1 MNCID
6 QHIDEYQG
14 YILSYAR
21 NPSEEILYGCSELG
35 KKLALQQCSVEEV
48 VTLHQSCIN
57 DLTALLTDKQVIDSF
72 DLLTEVTVQQT
83 LWLKREIELKFDAQN
98 QISKQLLLEQSI
110 ISSFPDG
117 LIKLSADLSIVDCN
131 DHFTNMFPHIRLH
144 VKEDFTN
151 LFQYQNDIH
160 QLVEMS
166 QGAEQR
172 SNKRVNLLSANQQL
186 FPCEVTIVSLKDVNH
201 KNEGFLCIIRDL
213 SEILQTSAQLEFAH
227 QMIDDV
233 IEAMPLRIYWK
244 NTQLQ
249 YLGCN
254 NAYLADLGVDEQ
266 KSILHKTSEQLKAQ
280 FTDIEIAS
288 SSMVEQQVITQKIPF
303 HQVER
308 KVILAVQGEIYI
320 KETIHPLRDLQGDIY
335 GIICCYEDITELK
348 NKEKE
353 NQRLAHNLN
362 QSQRLDSIGRLAGGI
377 AHDFNNMLSVIL
389 GYTQLM
395 ERNNGIFSQQDK
407 CLDYLGRVAAAADKA
422 KLLTEKLLTFSR
434 KEVLQPIAI
443 ELHAHIKHAL
453 TTYASLIGED
463 IFISLT
469 TERQYWVLADGNQI
483 DQVILNL
490 LVNARDAMIDKH
502 SSEQKR
508 IEIKLTDSDSG
519 DYVLLMVKDTGIGMD
534 NEIRKQIFEPFF
546 TTKKDIGTGLGLANV
561 FGIVAQN
568 KGDIV
573 VNSEL
578 GVGTEFVI
586 SWPLDKRVK
595 QSIAIDS
602 LEPSVKFNNV
612 NNQSLLICIVEDEE
626 PVRNLMESVISS
638 AGYKVI
644 AVESG
649 KLLFNFLEY
658 SQLVPALL
666 ISDVILAHGENGKD
680 VSKKFSQYYPES
692 KVMFVSGYSSDL
704 ISKRGIILEGVTYL
718 KKPFDIDKLLV
729 LIQGLLATDN
739 KPSQL
744 DS

>member
-1 MNCID
+1 MNSID
-6 QHIDEYQG
+6 QHLDEYQG
-14 YILSYAR
+14 YILRYAR

-35 KKLALQQCSVEEV
+35 KKLAFQQYSVEEV
-48 VTLHQSCIN
+48 VTLHQACIN
-57 DLTALLTDKQVIDSF
+57 DLTELLTNKQVVDSF
-72 DLLTEVTVQQT
+72 NLLTEVTVQQT
-83 LWLKREIELKFDAQN
+83 LWLKREISQ
-98 QISKQLLLEQSI
+98 QLLLEQSI

-117 LIKLSADLSIVDCN
+117 LIKLAKDLSIVDCN
-131 DHFTNMFPHIRLH
+131 DHFIDIFPHIRLH
-144 VKEDFTN
+144 DKEDFIN
-151 LFQYQNDIH
+151 LFQYQKDIH

-166 QGAEQR
+166 KGAEQR
-172 SNKRVNLLSANQQL
+172 STKRMNLISTNQQP
-186 FPCEVTIVSLKDVNH
+186 FSCEVTIVLLKDVNLS
-201 KNEGFLCIIRDL
+201 NDGFLCIIRDL
-213 SEILQTSAQLEFAH
+213 REILQTSAQLEFAH

-244 NTQLQ
+244 DTQLQ

-254 NAYLADLGVDEQ
+254 NAYLDDIGLDNQ

-280 FTDIEIAS
+280 FSDIEIAS
-288 SSMVEQQVITQKIPF
+288 VVEQQVITQKIPF

-308 KVILAVQGEIYI
+308 KIILAVQDEIYI
-320 KETIHPLRDLQGDIY
+320 KETIHPLKDLQGGIY

-348 NKEKE
+348 NKDSE

-395 ERNNGIFSQQDK
+395 ERNNDIFTQQDK
-407 CLDYLGRVAAAADKA
+407 CLDYLGRIAAAADKA

-469 TERQYWVLADGNQI
+469 TEHQYWVLADGNQI

-502 SSEQKR
+502 LSEQKR
-508 IEIKLTDSDSG
+508 IEIKLTDSVSG
-519 DYVLLMVKDTGIGMD
+519 DYVLLMVKDTGVGME

-568 KGDIV
+568 KGNID

-578 GVGTEFVI
+578 GVGTEFII
-586 SWPLDKRVK
+586 SWPLDPNIKK
-595 QSIAIDS
+595 S
-602 LEPSVKFNNV
+602 LGIEQLRPAAKFNNV
-612 NNQSLLICIVEDEE
+612 NNESLLICIVEDEE

-644 AVESG
+644 ALESG
-649 KLLFNFLEY
+649 KMLFNFLEY

-680 VSKKFSQYYPES
+680 VGKKFSQHYPES

-718 KKPFDIDKLLV
+718 KKPFDIDKLLE
-729 LIQGLLATDN
+729 LIQGLLVTDD
-739 KPSQL
+739 KLHQL
-744 DS
+744 DN

>member
-1 MNCID
+1 MNSID
-6 QHIDEYQG
+6 QHLDEYQG
-14 YILSYAR
+14 YILRYAR

-35 KKLALQQCSVEEV
+35 KKLAFQQYSVEEV
-48 VTLHQSCIN
+48 VTLHQACIN
-57 DLTALLTDKQVIDSF
+57 DLTELLTDKQVVDSF

-83 LWLKREIELKFDAQN
+83 LWLKREISQ
-98 QISKQLLLEQSI
+98 QLLLEQSI

-117 LIKLSADLSIVDCN
+117 LIKLAKDLSIVDCN
-131 DHFTNMFPHIRLH
+131 DHFIDIFPHIKLH
-144 VKEDFTN
+144 DKEDFIN
-151 LFQYQNDIH
+151 LFQYQKDIH

-166 QGAEQR
+166 KGAEQR
-172 SNKRVNLLSANQQL
+172 STKRMNLISTNQQP
-186 FPCEVTIVSLKDVNH
+186 FSCEVTIVLLKDVNLS
-201 KNEGFLCIIRDL
+201 NDGFLCIIRDL
-213 SEILQTSAQLEFAH
+213 REILQTSAQLEFAH

-244 NTQLQ
+244 DTQLQ

-254 NAYLADLGVDEQ
+254 NAYLDDIGLDNQ

-280 FTDIEIAS
+280 FSDIEIAS
-288 SSMVEQQVITQKIPF
+288 VVEQQVITQKIPF

-308 KVILAVQGEIYI
+308 KIILAVQDEIYI
-320 KETIHPLRDLQGDIY
+320 KETIHPLKDLQGDIY

-348 NKEKE
+348 NKDSE

-395 ERNNGIFSQQDK
+395 ERNNDIFTQQDK
-407 CLDYLGRVAAAADKA
+407 CLDYLGRIAAAADKA

-469 TERQYWVLADGNQI
+469 TEHQYWVLADGNQI

-502 SSEQKR
+502 LSEQKR
-508 IEIKLTDSDSG
+508 IEIKLTDSDRG
-519 DYVLLMVKDTGIGMD
+519 DYVLLMVKDTGVGME

-568 KGDIV
+568 KGNID

-578 GVGTEFVI
+578 GVGTEFII
-586 SWPLDKRVK
+586 SWPLDPNIKK
-595 QSIAIDS
+595 S
-602 LEPSVKFNNV
+602 LGIEQLRPAAKFNNV
-612 NNQSLLICIVEDEE
+612 NNESLLICIVEDEE

-644 AVESG
+644 ALESG
-649 KLLFNFLEY
+649 KMLFNFLEY

-680 VSKKFSQYYPES
+680 VGKKFSQHYPES

-718 KKPFDIDKLLV
+718 KKPFDIDKLLE
-729 LIQGLLATDN
+729 LIQGLLVTDD
-739 KPSQL
+739 KLHQL
-744 DS
+744 DN

>member
-1 MNCID
+1 MNSID
-6 QHIDEYQG
+6 QHLDEYQG
-14 YILSYAR
+14 YILRYAR

-35 KKLALQQCSVEEV
+35 KKLAFQQYSVEEV
-48 VTLHQSCIN
+48 VTLHQACIN
-57 DLTALLTDKQVIDSF
+57 DLTELLTNKQVVDSF

-83 LWLKREIELKFDAQN
+83 LWLKREISQ
-98 QISKQLLLEQSI
+98 QLLLEQSI

-117 LIKLSADLSIVDCN
+117 LIKLAKDLSIVDCN
-131 DHFTNMFPHIRLH
+131 DHFIDIFPHIKLH
-144 VKEDFTN
+144 DKEDFIN
-151 LFQYQNDIH
+151 LFQYQKDIH

-166 QGAEQR
+166 KGAEQR
-172 SNKRVNLLSANQQL
+172 STKRMNLISTNQQP
-186 FPCEVTIVSLKDVNH
+186 FSCEVTIILLKDVNLS
-201 KNEGFLCIIRDL
+201 NDGFLCIIRDL
-213 SEILQTSAQLEFAH
+213 REILQTSAQLEFAH

-244 NTQLQ
+244 DTQLQ

-254 NAYLADLGVDEQ
+254 NAYLDDIGLDNQ

-280 FTDIEIAS
+280 FSDIEIAS
-288 SSMVEQQVITQKIPF
+288 VVEQQVITQKIPF

-308 KVILAVQGEIYI
+308 KIILAVQDEIYI
-320 KETIHPLRDLQGDIY
+320 KETIHPLKDLQGGIY

-348 NKEKE
+348 NKDSE

-395 ERNNGIFSQQDK
+395 ERNNDIFTQQDK
-407 CLDYLGRVAAAADKA
+407 CLDYLGRIAAAADKA

-469 TERQYWVLADGNQI
+469 TEHQYWVLADGNQI

-502 SSEQKR
+502 LSEQKR
-508 IEIKLTDSDSG
+508 IEIKLTDSVSG
-519 DYVLLMVKDTGIGMD
+519 DYVLLMVKDTGVGME

-568 KGDIV
+568 KGNID

-578 GVGTEFVI
+578 GVGTEFII
-586 SWPLDKRVK
+586 SWPLDPNIKK
-595 QSIAIDS
+595 S
-602 LEPSVKFNNV
+602 LGIEQLRPAAKFNNV
-612 NNQSLLICIVEDEE
+612 NNESLLICIVEDEE

-644 AVESG
+644 ALESG
-649 KLLFNFLEY
+649 KMLFNFLEY

-680 VSKKFSQYYPES
+680 VGKKFSQHYPES

-718 KKPFDIDKLLV
+718 KKPFDIDKLLE
-729 LIQGLLATDN
+729 LIQGLLVTDD
-739 KPSQL
+739 KLHQL
-744 DS
+744 DN